1 MHTLPPTRP
10 SWQTGAA
17 ALLSGAAHVLLI
29 ASLVSGPS
37 VVRIFDDSKIL
48 PALYLY
54 ARDRIPSEQR
64 ESRLPIP
71 APPGNGEVI
80 SHAPAAQHIDNQAGM
95 PRPRQ
100 VRGLLPPGL
109 ASTRFDSIFTVLGVD
124 SEVVRMDG
132 SAAPA
137 YPKSL
142 LDAGVEGDVK
152 AEFVVD
158 TTGWV
163 DLGSVRILSSSHQE
177 FASSVRLALMG
188 MQFRPA
194 WRGAHKVRQL
204 VSQRFT
210 FRLEHPTPAT
220 AL

>member
-10 SWQTGAA
+10 TWQTGAA
-17 ALLSGAAHVLLI
+17 ALLSGIAHLLLI
-29 ASLVSGPS
+29 ASLVSGPG
-37 VVRIFDDSKIL
+37 VARIFDESRIL

-54 ARDRIPSEQR
+54 ARDRLPSEPR
-64 ESRLPIP
+64 EDRLPIP
-71 APPGNGEVI
+71 APPGNGERFSRSAVTQRVDN
-80 SHAPAAQHIDNQAGM
+80 PAIPKP
-95 PRPRQ
+95 PRSP
-100 VRGLLPPGL
+100 GLAPPGL
-109 ASTRFDSIFTVLGVD
+109 ASPRFDSVFTVLGVD

-137 YPKSL
+137 YPNSL
-142 LDAGVEGDVK
+142 LSAGVEGYVE

-163 DLGSVRILSSSHQE
+163 DLSSVHILNSSHQE
-177 FASSVRLALMG
+177 FTSSVRLALMG

-194 WRGAHKVRQL
+194 WRGARKVRQL

-210 FRLEHPTPAT
+210 FRMEHPMPAT
-220 AL
+220 TL

>member
-1 MHTLPPTRP
+1 MHTLPPIRP
-10 SWQTGAA
+10 AWQTGAA
-17 ALLSGAAHVLLI
+17 GFLSAAAHILVV

-37 VVRIFDDSKIL
+37 VARIFDDSKIL

-54 ARDRIPSEQR
+54 AHDRIPSEQR

-71 APPGNGEVI
+71 GPPGNGEVF
-80 SHAPAAQHIDNQAGM
+80 SRAPAAPQVDRRSLPQPA
-95 PRPRQ
+95 R
-100 VRGLLPPGL
+100 VRGLVPPGL
-109 ASTRFDSIFTVLGVD
+109 ASTRMDSVFTVLGVD
-124 SEVVRMDG
+124 SEVVRVDG

-137 YPKSL
+137 YPNSL
-142 LDAGVEGDVK
+142 LNAGVEGYVE

-163 DLGSVRILSSSHQE
+163 DLSSVQILNSTHQE

-194 WRGAHKVRQL
+194 WRGARKVRQL
-204 VSQRFT
+204 VSQRFS
-210 FRLEHPTPAT
+210 FRMEHPVPAT
-220 AL
+220 TL

>member
-10 SWQTGAA
+10 TWPIGAA
-17 ALLSGAAHVLLI
+17 ALLSAVAHLLVV
-29 ASLVSGPS
+29 ASLATGPG
-37 VVRIFDDSKIL
+37 VVRLFDDSKIL

-54 ARDRIPSEQR
+54 ARDRLPSEER

-71 APPGNGEVI
+71 APPGNGE
-80 SHAPAAQHIDNQAGM
+80 SFSRPATTQHVDNPALPQP
-95 PRPRQ
+95 PR
-100 VRGLLPPGL
+100 VRGLVPPGL
-109 ASTRFDSIFTVLGVD
+109 ASAHFDSVFTVLGVD

-137 YPKSL
+137 YPNSL
-142 LDAGVEGDVK
+142 LNAGVEGYVE

-163 DLGSVRILSSSHQE
+163 DLSSVRILNSTHQE

-194 WRGAHKVRQL
+194 WRSARKVRQL
-204 VSQRFT
+204 VSQRFS
-210 FRLEHPTPAT
+210 FRMEHPMPAT
-220 AL
+220 TL

>member
-1 MHTLPPTRP
+1 LHTLPPVRP
-10 SWQTGAA
+10 TWQTGAA
-17 ALLSGAAHVLLI
+17 AVLSGLAHILVI
-29 ASLVSGPS
+29 ASLVSGPG

-54 ARDRIPSEQR
+54 AHDRIPSEQR

-71 APPGNGEVI
+71 APPGNGEV
-80 SHAPAAQHIDNQAGM
+80 SSRAPAAQQVD
-95 PRPRQ
+95 RQ
-100 VRGLLPPGL
+100 SLPQPARVRGLVPPGL
-109 ASTRFDSIFTVLGVD
+109 ASARLDSVFTVLGVD

-137 YPKSL
+137 YPNSL
-142 LDAGVEGDVK
+142 LNAGIEGYVE

-163 DLGSVRILSSSHQE
+163 DLSSVRILNSTHQE

-188 MQFRPA
+188 MRFRPA
-194 WRGAHKVRQL
+194 WRGARKVRQL

-210 FRLEHPTPAT
+210 FRMEHPMPAT
-220 AL
+220 TL